1 MTIKPGRI
9 INDFIKPNKRQYLI
23 LVYQRNYEW
32 SKEQCE
38 NLFEDIILASEKDH
52 THFCGSVVYASLK
65 EERNIKYYVII
76 DGQQRMITIYLM
88 IKALYDLAKTD
99 KDKELMKK
107 SS

>member
-23 LVYQRNYEW
+23 PVYQRNYEW

-99 KDKELMKK
+99 KDKELLKK